1 MISQNESGS
10 SRVSRLVRTTLAPL
24 QVRDF
29 RLLFGGQMISTIG
42 DMFYAVAL
50 PWLMLSSGRSP
61 QELGIVL
68 AAYGLTRV
76 ATVLLGGLLSDR
88 MTPRLV
94 MLLSDVMR
102 TLLVGLLVVLVA
114 SGQTSVFLLAAVAA
128 PLGAFTGLF
137 LPAYYA
143 ILPEVLDDADL
154 PAGNALN
161 TTSYQL
167 AVLIGSAMAGAVV
180 SHFSPVAAFAVDAV
194 TKALSSLSLFA
205 MLGLQKRSER
215 SPAEGE
221 TQVPEGRGQAAWA
234 AWGFDAS
241 TSFGQ
246 LLQKWRLLHVGL
258 VIIVTINLTTWGLF
272 EIGFPVL
279 ARDQFAAG
287 ATGYGLMLSAF
298 GVGALLGG
306 LVAGSVGRRSR
317 RGPIMLAMILA
328 LALCY
333 PFVPFVWGL
342 PGALLVLALAG
353 SANGLLNVVFFIVV
367 QQLTP
372 PHLLGRV
379 LSVLLLALVSVYPL
393 SVALAGL
400 VTTRF
405 GPIVLFLATGGLLA
419 LASLFGCLQPEMRKL
434 Q

>member
-1 MISQNESGS
+1 VIRQKEPGGS
-10 SRVSRLVRTTLAPL
+10 RASRLVGTTLAPL
-24 QVRDF
+24 RVRNF
-29 RLLFGGQMISTIG
+29 RLLFSGQMLSTIG

-68 AAYGLTRV
+68 AAYGVTRV

-88 MTPRLV
+88 LGPRWV

-102 TLLVGLLVVLVA
+102 AILLGLLVVLVA
-114 SGQTSVFLLAAVAA
+114 SGQTAVLPLAAVSA

-137 LPAYYA
+137 LPAYYT
-143 ILPEVLDDADL
+143 ILPAVLSEEDL

-161 TTSYQL
+161 TSSYQF
-167 AVLIGSAMAGAVV
+167 AVLVGSAIAGVVV
-180 SHFSPVAAFAVDAV
+180 SSLKPVAALAVDAV
-194 TKALSSLSLFA
+194 SFAISSLSLFA
-205 MLGLQKRSER
+205 LRGLHARRGRK
-215 SPAEGE
+215 PAQVDAELPESRAQAVGE
-221 TQVPEGRGQAAWA
+221 ASR
-234 AWGFDAS
+234 FDAS
-241 TSFGQ
+241 TTFWQ
-246 LLQKWRLLHVGL
+246 LLRQWRLLHVGL

-272 EIGFPVL
+272 EIALPVL
-279 ARDQFAAG
+279 AREQFAAG
-287 ATGYGLMLSAF
+287 ATGYGLMLAAF
-298 GVGALLGG
+298 GVGAFTGG
-306 LVAGSVGRRSR
+306 LAAGSVGRLPR

-328 LALCY
+328 LALFY
-333 PFVPFVWGL
+333 PLVPITGGL

-353 SANGLLNVVFFIVV
+353 SANGLLNVVFFIVA

-379 LSVLLLALVSVYPL
+379 LSVLLLANVSVYPL

-405 GPIVLFLATGGLLA
+405 GPLVLFLATGGLLA
-419 LASLFGCLQPEMRKL
+419 LASLFGWLEPEMRKL

>member
-1 MISQNESGS
+1 VTGQAKTGGS
-10 SRVSRLVRTTLAPL
+10 SLSGLMGTTFAPL
-24 QVRDF
+24 RVRNF
-29 RLLFGGQMISTIG
+29 RLLFGGQMLSTIG

-50 PWLMLSSGRSP
+50 PWLMLSGGRSP

-68 AAYGLTRV
+68 AAYGITRV

-88 MTPRLV
+88 FGPRLV

-102 TLLVGLLVVLVA
+102 ALLLGLLVVLVA
-114 SGQTSVFLLAAVAA
+114 SGEFAVLPLAAVSA

-143 ILPEVLDDADL
+143 ILPEVLSREEL

-161 TTSYQL
+161 TSSYQL
-167 AVLIGSAMAGAVV
+167 AVLVGSAIAGVVV
-180 SHFSPVAAFAVDAV
+180 SSLKPVAALAVDAV
-194 TKALSSLSLFA
+194 TFALSSLSLFA
-205 MLGLQKRSER
+205 LRGLHARRGMSLAQGDAELPEER
-215 SPAEGE
+215 
-221 TQVPEGRGQAAWA
+221 VQAAGEA
-234 AWGFDAS
+234 SRFDAS
-241 TSFGQ
+241 TTFWQ
-246 LLQKWRLLHVGL
+246 LLRQWRLLHVGL

-272 EIGFPVL
+272 EIALPLL

-287 ATGYGLMLSAF
+287 ATGYGLLLAAF
-298 GVGALLGG
+298 GVGAFTGG
-306 LVAGSVGRRSR
+306 LLAGSVWRLPR
-317 RGPIMLAMILA
+317 RGLIMLAMILA
-328 LALCY
+328 LALFY
-333 PFVPFVWGL
+333 PLVPFVWGL

-372 PHLLGRV
+372 PPLLGRV
-379 LSVLLLALVSVYPL
+379 LSVLLLANVSVYPL

-405 GPIVLFLATGGLLA
+405 GPIVLFLATGGLMA